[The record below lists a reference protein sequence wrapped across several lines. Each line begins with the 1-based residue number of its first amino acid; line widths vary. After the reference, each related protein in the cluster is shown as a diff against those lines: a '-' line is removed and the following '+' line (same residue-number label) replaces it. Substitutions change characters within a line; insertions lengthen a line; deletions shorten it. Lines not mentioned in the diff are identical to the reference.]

1 MSDEKANEKEE
12 EKTAEKSWDEK
23 WARDPVTS
31 VVWAGILVWAGLVL
45 LAGNLGLLEAII
57 FNGLIF
63 EDWALI
69 FLGAGVIVLLGVLFR
84 LAVPAYRRA
93 VTGSLIFAF
102 ILIAIGLGDIIDVGL
117 LWPLIIIAI
126 GVVVLFRGLLR

>member
-23 WARDPVTS
+23 WGRDPVSS
-31 VVWAGILVWAGLVL
+31 VIWAGILVWAGLVL
-45 LAGNLGLLEAII
+45 LAGNLGLLEAIAFDGI
-57 FNGLIF
+57 IF

-69 FLGAGVIVLLGVLFR
+69 FLGAGVILLLGVLFR
-84 LAVPAYRRA
+84 LAVPSYRRP
-93 VTGSLIFAF
+93 VTGNLIFAF
-102 ILIAIGLGDIIDVGL
+102 ILIAIGLGDIVDVGL

-126 GVVVLFRGLLR
+126 GVIVLLRGLLR